1 MHEKYTENNKSW
13 NLVLTMRNA
22 VKKSP
27 EGIKD
32 EYLVWSKLSIELLA
46 KELEKSGWQYNGHSK
61 NIRRLLLPHEKT
73 DFKKLDI
80 YNGDKISDID
90 IILKNTGVRKDS
102 MIADFLSGAYVDLL
116 EQELYKAGWNHQNK

>member
-61 NIRRLLLPHEKT
+61 NIRRLLL
-73 DFKKLDI
+73 LDI